1 MINDEIEEQ
10 EDNLE
15 IMSEEVAVEQEQEQE
30 EEQGVDYWKAEA
42 LKNKAIL
49 ERNKNKLQKEPKKSD
64 DFGLDVKGYLKA
76 SGIAS
81 TEFDFVKAE
90 MKASGETDIDS
101 LLENDYFKAKLEKH
115 RETTKTKDA
124 VPTGKRSGGVAT
136 GSVDYWLAKPIEDV
150 PADMRREVVN
160 AKLKQEN
167 SQGKFYNS

>member
-1 MINDEIEEQ
+1 MINDEIEKQ
-10 EDNLE
+10 EDDLE
-15 IMSEEVAVEQEQEQE
+15 ITSEEVEQEQEQE
-30 EEQGVDYWKAEA
+30 EEQGVEYWKAEA

-115 RETTKTKDA
+115 REATKTKDA

-150 PADMRREVVN
+150 PANMRREVVN